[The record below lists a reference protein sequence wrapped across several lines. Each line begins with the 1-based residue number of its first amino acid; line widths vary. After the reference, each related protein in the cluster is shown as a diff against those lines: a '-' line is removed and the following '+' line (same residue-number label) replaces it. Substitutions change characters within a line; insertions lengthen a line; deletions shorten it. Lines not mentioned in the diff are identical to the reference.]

1 MSSAE
6 EVRHA
11 EAPHHWHA
19 LPATDAL
26 SHHGVEPDHG
36 LSDAEAALRLARHG
50 PNRPSQ
56 PAGPGPLQR
65 FLAQLKEPLVLV
77 LIGAGI
83 VTGLLGEWVDC
94 AVIFGVVVVNAVIGY
109 LQEGKAEAALAALA
123 RAVATEVTVVRGGTR
138 RRMDAVHLVPGD
150 VVLLAESFSTPLAT
164 LIAASEGSR
173 VKALVLV
180 AGFCSS
186 PQPSGLGWLPLQPLF
201 SLTPPAFLLKQF
213 LVDENSPPELLDS
226 LAKSIRDIPGATLAE
241 RARVVL
247 ALRESDC
254 PDLRGVPMLLL
265 QARQDRVIPWD
276 AQSQLERHFPD
287 ATCHW
292 INGPHLLLQTRTQ
305 ECRDAVIGFLTG
317 VP

>member
-1 MSSAE
+1 MNWTDTTLVMLPGLDGTANLYSKVLELDWNGMPAT
-6 EVRHA
+6 A
-11 EAPHHWHA
+11 LA
-19 LPATDAL
+19 LPNEGPQDYDAL
-26 SHHGVEPDHG
+26 
-36 LSDAEAALRLARHG
+36 A
-50 PNRPSQ
+50 
-56 PAGPGPLQR
+56 
-65 FLAQLKEPLVLV
+65 
-77 LIGAGI
+77 
-83 VTGLLGEWVDC
+83 
-94 AVIFGVVVVNAVIGY
+94 
-109 LQEGKAEAALAALA
+109 KAIIPTL
-123 RAVATEVTVVRGGTR
+123 
-138 RRMDAVHLVPGD
+138 PQGD
-150 VVLLAESFSTPLAT
+150 VVLLAESFSTPLAI

-173 VKALVLV
+173 VKALVMV

-186 PQPSGLGWLPLQPLF
+186 PQPSGLGWLPLLPLF
-201 SLTPPAFLLKQF
+201 SLTPPAFLLKQV
-213 LVDENSPPELLDS
+213 LADENSPPDLLDS
-226 LAKSIRDIPGATLAE
+226 LARSIRQTPAATLAE

-305 ECRDAVIGFLTG
+305 ECRDAVVGFLTG